1 MPGLMIEPD
10 LSDSGVWC
18 VTLGEKEHEKGCVCG
33 GGASVCVFERERR
46 QREGNWE
53 KHS

>member
-1 MPGLMIEPD
+1 MRR
-10 LSDSGVWC
+10 GV
-18 VTLGEKEHEKGCVCG
+18 CVCE
-33 GGASVCVFERERR
+33 ASVCVFEREKR